1 MTASRI
7 SIKVK
12 AVAEA
17 LQFLATYVYMKA
29 FIAIDSMSTLKK
41 IQKGMLY
48 SDWIDLIKRSE
59 LQTITWLFCSRNSGV
74 QGNETAK

>member
-41 IQKGMLY
+41 IQKGMIY
-48 SDWIDLIKRSE
+48 SDWINLI
-59 LQTITWLFCSRNSGV
+59 
-74 QGNETAK
+74 